1 MKLLSRCALI
11 VALFAALPA
20 QGDVSLA
27 DRALLQATMQRHI
40 EASLVDGKFLHVNP
54 SSGEIVGFDV
64 DDAHPMILTHGEHFI
79 LCASFKD
86 AKGAHVN
93 VDFFVARRDNGFVVF
108 NQQVDNRE
116 VVARLMKSGAAK
128 RVR

>member
-1 MKLLSRCALI
+1 MKVLSRFALI

-20 QGDVSLA
+20 QADVSLA

-40 EASLVDGKFLHVNP
+40 EASLVGGKFLHVDP
-54 SSGEIVGFDV
+54 SSGDIVGFDV

-86 AKGAHVN
+86 AKGAEVN
-93 VDFFVARRDNGFVVF
+93 VDFFIARRGNGFVVF
-108 NQQVDNRE
+108 NQQVDNRQ
-116 VVARLMKSGAAK
+116 VIAKLMKSGVAR